1 MDDSLFLEAIQL
13 KGEVVRQGGP
23 EALEL
28 CIDIADFAAHR
39 PGSPGAR
46 LGDQARRCIAA

>member
-1 MDDSLFLEAIQL
+1 MNDSLFLEAVQL

-28 CIDIADFAAHR
+28 CIDIADFAAHS
-39 PGSPGAR
+39 PGSPGFC
-46 LGDQARRCIAA
+46 LGNQARRCIAP